1 MSFWCDFGAGWFGGV
16 VGLVVGHPFDTLK
29 VSFEPFGKLAA
40 PKFQCVND
48 TTSWNALAG
57 YFTLAVWGLGL
68 LFMNRFFSL
77 TEENLFSLVN
87 HFRQGHPSTE
97 PNRKLRTLRC
107 AKISLNRW
115 VQLEAINQFKPR
127 LGAGRSHKPRTNRT
141 EPKGA
146 LVPT

>member
-57 YFTLAVWGLGL
+57 YFIGCVGIRAP
-68 LFMNRFFSL
+68 FYEPIFQFNRGKPFQFSESVPPG
-77 TEENLFSLVN
+77 TPF
-87 HFRQGHPSTE
+87 HQTE
-97 PNRKLRTLRC
+97 PNRKLCTVC
-107 AKISLNRW
+107 K
-115 VQLEAINQFKPR
+115 NQFKPM
-127 LGAGRSHKPRTNRT
+127 GS
-141 EPKGA
+141 
-146 LVPT
+146 V